1 MKKDMVAFKIV
12 EMHVYSSTKSD
23 YYQLLRTFFFL
34 KVEQ

>member
-12 EMHVYSSTKSD
+12 EMYVYRNTKSD
-23 YYQLLRTFFFL
+23 HYQLLRTFFFL